1 MTSERHRPAFDTD
14 ERTQLLGWF
23 DLQRRIVALKCE
35 SLSDADAHRLVINSS
50 PLMTVA
56 GLLGHL
62 RWTEHMWFQ
71 VAFAGGDP
79 STNPQFAEEDDLD
92 FVADGRSL
100 AELLQEYLDECRDS
114 DAVIAAADLSDL
126 GRCELFPSGHAS
138 LRWMMIHMVE
148 ETARHAGHLDLI
160 RELLD
165 GQRSYY

>member
-1 MTSERHRPAFDTD
+1 MTSERQRPPFDAD

-23 DLQRRIVALKCE
+23 ALQRNIVSLKCNA
-35 SLSDADAHRLVINSS
+35 LSDADAHRVVIDSS

-62 RWTEHMWFQ
+62 RWTEHVWFQ
-71 VAFAGGDP
+71 IAFAGGDP
-79 STNPQFAEEDDLD
+79 GTNPQFADEDDVD
-92 FVADGRSL
+92 FVTDGRPL
-100 AELLQEYLDECRDS
+100 AELLGDYRDECRAS
-114 DAVIAAADLSDL
+114 DAVIAAADLSAL
-126 GRCELFPSGHAS
+126 GRCDLFPSGHAS
-138 LRWMMIHMVE
+138 LRWMVIHMVE